1 MAQPGSV
8 GDKISAINAGWS
20 FSGSVAD
27 TFDDHVSKSVPLYKE
42 GHRLVCA
49 ISDFFVKSG
58 SRVYEIGSSTGTLTM
73 ALAQHNAHKTGATY
87 LGIDVEA
94 DMVAKANDK
103 ARRAGLSN
111 VAFVADDA
119 VALDFEPADFIAAY
133 YTVQFIR
140 PSVRQ
145 ALIDKVYKALHWGGA
160 FVLFE
165 KVRGPDARFQDIA
178 TSLYNDYKLE
188 QGYSAEEIVSKSRS
202 LKGVLEP
209 FSSQGNIDLLKRAG
223 FADIM
228 SVQKYICFE
237 GMLAIK

>member
-42 GHRLVCA
+42 GHGLVCA

-73 ALAQHNAHKTGATY
+73 ALAQHNAHKTSATY
-87 LGIDVEA
+87 LGVDVEA

-103 ARRAGLSN
+103 ARRAGLAN
-111 VAFVADDA
+111 VAFVADDV
-119 VALDFEPADFIAAY
+119 VALDFEPADFIVAY

-145 ALIDKVYKALHWGGA
+145 ALIDKIYKALHWGGA

-223 FADIM
+223 FTDIM
-228 SVQKYICFE
+228 TVQKYICFE

>member
-1 MAQPGSV
+1 MSKTGSV
-8 GDKISAINAGWS
+8 GDNITAINAGWS
-20 FSGSVAD
+20 FAGNVAD
-27 TFDDHVSKSVPLYKE
+27 TFDDHVSKSVPLYRE

-49 ISDFFVKSG
+49 ISDFFVKAG

-73 ALAQHNAHKTGATY
+73 ELAQHNQHKAGVNFV
-87 LGIDVEA
+87 GVDVET
-94 DMVAKANDK
+94 DMVARANDK
-103 ARRAGLSN
+103 AKRARFAN
-111 VAFVADDA
+111 VSFIADD
-119 VALDFEPADFIAAY
+119 VVEMEFEPADLIVAY

-145 ALIDKVYKALHWGGA
+145 ILIEKIYKSLHWGGA

-178 TSLYNDYKLE
+178 TSLYNDYKLD
-188 QGYSAEEIVSKSRS
+188 QGYSPDEIVSKSRS

-209 FSSQGNIDLLKRAG
+209 FSTQGNIDLLKRAG
-223 FADIM
+223 FTDIM
-228 SVQKYICFE
+228 TVQKYICFE